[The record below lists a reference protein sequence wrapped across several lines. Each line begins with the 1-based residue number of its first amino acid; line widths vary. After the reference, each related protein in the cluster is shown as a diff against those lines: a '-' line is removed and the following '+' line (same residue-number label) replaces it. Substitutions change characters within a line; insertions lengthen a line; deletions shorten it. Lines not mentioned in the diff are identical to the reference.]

1 MKKLFLL
8 LVLSIFVLAG
18 CAPSSRKTTFTFANA
33 QWDSI
38 MFHNAV
44 MGTIIEVVFGYGWE
58 ELPGSTPITYEA
70 LMSGEIDI
78 YSEIWTD
85 NLPSYLEDVAN
96 GRFELLGLNFDDNAQ
111 GLYVPRY
118 VIEGDATRGIEPMAP
133 NLRTVSDLAQ
143 YWEIFEDQED
153 PTKGRIYGA
162 IPGWA
167 VDEILRN
174 KMEHLGLNT
183 TFNYF
188 SPGSD
193 AALSAALSSAYE
205 RGEAVV
211 GYYWEPTWLMGLY
224 DFVLLEDEP
233 FSETGF
239 MNGIGEFKSSD
250 VTVGVRNGFSAEY
263 PEVAEFLSKYST
275 SSMLTSAALSYI
287 QETGASSVEA
297 AKWFILENKE
307 LVATWLS
314 EEQFETLINA
324 LES

>member
-8 LVLSIFVLAG
+8 LTLSILVLAG
-18 CAPSSRKTTFTFANA
+18 CAPSSSTTKLTFANA
-33 QWDSI
+33 GWDSI
-38 MFHNAV
+38 AFHNAT
-44 MGTIIEVVFGYGWE
+44 MGTIIETLYGYEWE
-58 ELPGSTPITYEA
+58 EVMGSTPITYEA

-85 NLPSYLEDVAN
+85 NLASYENDVAT
-96 GRFELLGLNFDDNAQ
+96 GRFELLGMNFNDNNQ

-118 VIEGDATRGIEPMAP
+118 VIEGDPERGIEPMAP
-133 NLRTVSDLAQ
+133 NLRYVSDLPQ
-143 YWEIFEDQED
+143 YWELFRDEED
-153 PTKGRIYGA
+153 PSKGRLYGG

-174 KMEHLGLNT
+174 KFDHLNLGE

-193 AALSAALSSAYE
+193 PALSAALAGAYQ
-205 RGEAVV
+205 RGEAIV

-233 FSETGF
+233 FNEALFADGV
-239 MNGIGEFKSSD
+239 GEFKSSD
-250 VTVGVRNGFSAEY
+250 VTIGVRRGFSSEF
-263 PEVAEFLSKYST
+263 PQVAEFLSKYTT
-275 SSMLTSAALSYI
+275 SSSLTSSALSYI
-287 QETGASSVEA
+287 EETGASYKDA
-297 AKWFILENKE
+297 AKWFILNHQE

-314 EEQFETLINA
+314 AEEFNTLIAA
-324 LES
+324 LQ

>member
-1 MKKLFLL
+1 MKKLLLL
-8 LVLSIFVLAG
+8 LVLSFLVLAG
-18 CAPSSRKTTFTFANA
+18 CAPSSSTPKFKFANA

-44 MGTIIEVVFGYGWE
+44 MGTIIETVFGFEWE
-58 ELPGSTPITYEA
+58 EVSGSTPITYEA

-85 NLPSYLEDVAN
+85 NLASYENDVAT
-96 GRFELLGLNFDDNAQ
+96 GRFELLGMNFDDNNQ

-118 VIEGDATRGIEPMAP
+118 VIEGDAERGIEPMAP
-133 NLRTVSDLAQ
+133 NLRYVSDLPQ
-143 YWEIFEDQED
+143 YWELFRDEED
-153 PTKGRIYGA
+153 PTKGRLYGG

-174 KMEHLGLNT
+174 KFDYLGLDE

-193 AALSAALSSAYE
+193 AALSAALSSAYA
-205 RGEAVV
+205 RGEAIV

-233 FSETGF
+233 FNAERF
-239 MNGIGEFKSSD
+239 MDGVGEFKSSD
-250 VTVGVRNGFSAEY
+250 VTIGVRRGFSAEF
-263 PEVAEFLSKYST
+263 PEVAEFLSKYNT
-275 SSMLTSAALSYI
+275 SSTLTSEGLSYI
-287 QETGASSVEA
+287 EETGATYVEA
-297 AKWFILENKE
+297 AKWFILNNQD
-307 LVATWLS
+307 LVRTWLS
-314 EEQFETLINA
+314 EAQFNTLIAA
-324 LES
+324 LQ

>member
-1 MKKLFLL
+1 MKKLFLI
-8 LVLSIFVLAG
+8 LVLSIFVFAG
-18 CAPSSRKTTFTFANA
+18 CAPASRKTTFTFANA

-44 MGTIIEVVFGYGWE
+44 MGTIIEEVFGFGWE

-85 NLPSYLEDVAN
+85 NLPSYISDVEN

-133 NLRTVSDLAQ
+133 NLRTVADLAQ
-143 YWEIFEDQED
+143 YWELFKDEED
-153 PTKGRIYGA
+153 PSKGRIYGA

-167 VDEILRN
+167 VDDILR
-174 KMEHLGLNT
+174 KKVDHLGLNT

-233 FSETGF
+233 FNEAGF
-239 MNGIGEFKSSD
+239 ADGIGEFKSSD
-250 VTVGVRNGFSAEY
+250 VTIGVRKGFSAEF
-263 PEVAEFLSKYST
+263 PEVAAFLARYST
-275 SSMLTSAALSYI
+275 SSTLTSEALSYI
-287 QETGASSVEA
+287 QETGATSKEA
-297 AKWFILENKE
+297 AVWFILNNKE
-307 LVATWLS
+307 LVASWLS
-314 EEQFETLINA
+314 AEQFEKLIDA
-324 LES
+324 LLS